1 MFFTSRVPPQHSIP
15 LRVYQRSSAA
25 KRPPKN
31 SAAPGTKTPAP
42 LLGVD
47 EAAVAEVLP
56 DVDPP
61 LLADAP
67 STPPCTLAG
76 MLDLLVPAAALLN
89 WSSVWPLAL
98 HPLRQ
103 HGARKKRD
111 GSKRGSGPAHG
122 GLITP
127 TMPPWQ
133 CDTCPQ

>member
-1 MFFTSRVPPQHSIP
+1 M
-15 LRVYQRSSAA
+15 
-25 KRPPKN
+25 
-31 SAAPGTKTPAP
+31 PAS
-42 LLGVD
+42 LLDVD
-47 EAAVAEVLP
+47 DAGVAEALP

-61 LLADAP
+61 LLADPP
-67 STPPCTLAG
+67 STPPCTPAG

-89 WSSVWPLAL
+89 SSSVWPLAL

-103 HGARKKRD
+103 YGARKK
-111 GSKRGSGPAHG
+111 GGKRGSGPAHG